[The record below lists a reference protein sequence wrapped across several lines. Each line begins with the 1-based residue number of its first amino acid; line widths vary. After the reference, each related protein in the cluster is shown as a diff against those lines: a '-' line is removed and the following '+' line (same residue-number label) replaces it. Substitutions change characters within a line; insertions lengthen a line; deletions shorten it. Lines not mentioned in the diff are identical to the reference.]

1 MSQLTTDGGLAT
13 FPSHGSGTSKFKR
26 SGPRRGSGERQTE
39 TDRDRDRERDRQTET
54 DRDKERQRQR
64 ETERDRER
72 DRETEADRDRDR
84 DKERQRQREGERE
97 RQRQRETERDRDR
110 DGERE
115 RQRIRA
121 LLPLLMKTRTPPDA
135 ITSQRPLLLTAP
147 FWGSGFQCVDLR
159 GTRTRRRRHQ
169 AISKGFLS

>member
-1 MSQLTTDGGLAT
+1 M
-13 FPSHGSGTSKFKR
+13 
-26 SGPRRGSGERQTE
+26 
-39 TDRDRDRERDRQTET
+39 
-54 DRDKERQRQR
+54 RQRG
-64 ETERDRER
+64 EIEKKDRER

-147 FWGSGFQCVDLR
+147 FWGVRISMCGFEGATTSASAPPGYFHRLFELMR
-159 GTRTRRRRHQ
+159 NG
-169 AISKGFLS
+169 